1 MSNAVQDCQG
11 CLKCYTKPHLSFLFL
26 LSSPHPSFPT
36 DVQPDKTAILLLWN
50 QVSFP
55 EVIFE
60 RPDNSLAPAARRSTD
75 NKTLIWHHVHIN
87 QGQSLYVWPKPKRGG
102 LLLRWIR
109 WEHRVE
115 FLPHIVHSSILIF
128 ISMRLI
134 KVSHSRWT
142 CSSGSAGPSVVVW
155 KKTARADPGPVTCA
169 DVLMRH
175 TSPPVPV
182 ADTPPRAH
190 EWKWDPKWELWR
202 LEKHP
207 WCHIDIYVPH
217 APYHIQ
223 VRVHMWAETCSQTTH
238 QGQQKGG
245 GQEVDSHR
253 VHGSGRIQEK
263 IHKWHVCP
271 CVCVCV
277 RQSVCLL
284 CVFTGI
290 C

>member
-1 MSNAVQDCQG
+1 M
-11 CLKCYTKPHLSFLFL
+11 
-26 LSSPHPSFPT
+26 
-36 DVQPDKTAILLLWN
+36 
-50 QVSFP
+50 
-55 EVIFE
+55 
-60 RPDNSLAPAARRSTD
+60 
-75 NKTLIWHHVHIN
+75 
-87 QGQSLYVWPKPKRGG
+87 
-102 LLLRWIR
+102 
-109 WEHRVE
+109 
-115 FLPHIVHSSILIF
+115 HSSILIF

-175 TSPPVPV
+175 ASPPAPV

-190 EWKWDPKWELWR
+190 KWKWDPKWELWR

-271 CVCVCV
+271 CVCVCAAECLSALAFSQGFANSAHRRSTYRFLKYNGEGKKSV
-277 RQSVCLL
+277 REPIKTAGKKEAFWYLQICPFKFFIKNHLILTINTESNFSLIDMFISQFDIKIDATVTLTSLKTYSKQKQRNL
-284 CVFTGI
+284 CGQV
-290 C
+290 